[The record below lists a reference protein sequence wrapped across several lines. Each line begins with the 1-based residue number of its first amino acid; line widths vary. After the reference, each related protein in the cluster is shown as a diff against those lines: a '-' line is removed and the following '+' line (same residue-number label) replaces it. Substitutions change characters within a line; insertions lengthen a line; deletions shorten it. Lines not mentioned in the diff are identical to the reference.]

1 VAYFD
6 RGPSDMYLQI
16 DEQERVL
23 FWTFKTPSHVLSLRR
38 RA

>member
-1 VAYFD
+1 
-6 RGPSDMYLQI
+6 MYPQI

-23 FWTFKTPSHVLSLRR
+23 FWTFKTPSSVLSLRR